1 MQWIH
6 DASDSAERALPGEA
20 RVNEAALR
28 SLEDTGG
35 RGIKRLLPFLGPAF
49 VASIAYVDPG
59 NFATNISG
67 GAQFG
72 YTLLWVIVTAN
83 LMAMLIQALSAKL
96 GIATGAN
103 LPEMCRRQFGKRT
116 RIGLWL
122 QGELSAMACDLAE
135 FLGAAIAI
143 NLLFGVPLLPAALI
157 TAVVTFA
164 ILGMQQRGVRRFE
177 SLISG
182 FVLIIVLSFGAQVV
196 LARPSA
202 SEMAGGLVPQF
213 AGSESVLL
221 AVGILGATV
230 MPHVIY
236 LHSALTQRRVVGRT
250 AEERRKVFR
259 FEVIDIVIA
268 LGLAG
273 LVNASML
280 ITAAAVLHDTPLAS
294 AGEDLTK
301 TADALGV
308 ALGSHADLLFGIAL
322 LASGVSASSVG
333 TLSGQ
338 VIMEG
343 FLQRRI
349 SLWLRRGITMAPAIA
364 IIAAGVDPTLALVIS
379 QVVLS
384 FGIPAALIPLLMFC
398 ARRDLMGELVNRR
411 STTVIAGI
419 IALVIIA
426 LNVVLLLLTFGIL

>member
-1 MQWIH
+1 M
-6 DASDSAERALPGEA
+6 
-20 RVNEAALR
+20 
-28 SLEDTGG
+28 
-35 RGIKRLLPFLGPAF
+35 
-49 VASIAYVDPG
+49 
-59 NFATNISG
+59 
-67 GAQFG
+67 
-72 YTLLWVIVTAN
+72 IVTAN

-268 LGLAG
+268 LGL
-273 LVNASML
+273 S
-280 ITAAAVLHDTPLAS
+280 
-294 AGEDLTK
+294 
-301 TADALGV
+301 
-308 ALGSHADLLFGIAL
+308 
-322 LASGVSASSVG
+322 
-333 TLSGQ
+333 
-338 VIMEG
+338 
-343 FLQRRI
+343 
-349 SLWLRRGITMAPAIA
+349 
-364 IIAAGVDPTLALVIS
+364 
-379 QVVLS
+379 
-384 FGIPAALIPLLMFC
+384 
-398 ARRDLMGELVNRR
+398 RD
-411 STTVIAGI
+411 S
-419 IALVIIA
+419 
-426 LNVVLLLLTFGIL
+426 

>member
-1 MQWIH
+1 MQLLH
-6 DASDSAERALPGEA
+6 DAPSVAERAIPGEA
-20 RVNEAALR
+20 RVNDAALR
-28 SLEDTGG
+28 SLEDGGG
-35 RGIKRLLPFLGPAF
+35 RGLKRLLPFLGPAF

-59 NFATNISG
+59 NFATNIAG

-96 GIATGAN
+96 GIATGRN
-103 LPEMCRRQFGKRT
+103 LPEMCREQFGRRT

-157 TAVVTFA
+157 TAIVTFA
-164 ILGMQQRGVRRFE
+164 ILALQQRGVRRFE
-177 SLISG
+177 SLIAG
-182 FVLIIVLSFGAQVV
+182 FVAVIVLSFGAQVF
-196 LARPSA
+196 LAAPNARD
-202 SEMAGGLVPQF
+202 MAGGLVPAF
-213 AGSESVLL
+213 DGKDSVLL

-250 AEERRKVFR
+250 PQERRKIFR
-259 FEVIDIVIA
+259 FELIDIVIA
-268 LGLAG
+268 LGIAG
-273 LVNASML
+273 FVNASML
-280 ITAAAVLHDTPLAS
+280 ITAAAVLHGTPFAD
-294 AGEDLTK
+294 AGDDLTK
-301 TADALGV
+301 TADALG
-308 ALGSHADLLFGIAL
+308 AQLGGHADLLFGIAL
-322 LASGVSASSVG
+322 LASGISASSVG

-349 SLWLRRGITMAPAIA
+349 SLWLRRSLTMLPAIA
-364 IIAAGVDPTLALVIS
+364 IIAAGIDPSMALVVS

-384 FGIPAALIPLLMFC
+384 FGIPAALIPLLWFC
-398 ARRDLMGELVNRR
+398 ARPELMGDLVNRR
-411 STTVIAGI
+411 STTIIAGL
-419 IALVIIA
+419 IAAVIVV
-426 LNVVLLLLTFGIL
+426 LNVVLLLLTFGII

>member
-1 MQWIH
+1 MQLIH
-6 DASDSAERALPGEA
+6 DAPSPAERALPGEA

-28 SLEDTGG
+28 SLDGDGG
-35 RGIKRLLPFLGPAF
+35 RGLRRLLPFLGPAF

-59 NFATNISG
+59 NFATNIAG

-96 GIATGAN
+96 GIATGYN
-103 LPEMCRRQFGKRT
+103 LPEMCRREFGRRT

-143 NLLFGVPLLPAALI
+143 NLLFDIPLLPAALI
-157 TAVVTFA
+157 TAVVTFG
-164 ILGMQQRGVRRFE
+164 ILAMQQRGVRRFE

-182 FVLIIVLSFGAQVV
+182 FVLVIVLSFGAQVF
-196 LARPSA
+196 LAQPKA
-202 SEMAGGLVPQF
+202 SDMAGGLVPSF

-250 AEERRKVFR
+250 PEERRKVFR
-259 FEVIDIVIA
+259 FEVVDIVIA

-280 ITAAAVLHDTPLAS
+280 ITAAAVLHGTPLAS

-301 TADALGV
+301 TADALG
-308 ALGSHADLLFGIAL
+308 AQLGAHADLLFGVAL
-322 LASGVSASSVG
+322 LASGISASSVG

-343 FLQRRI
+343 FLQRTI
-349 SLWLRRGITMAPAIA
+349 SLWLRRGLTMLPAIA
-364 IIAAGVDPTLALVIS
+364 IIAAGVDPSLALVIS

-411 STTVIAGI
+411 STTIVA
-419 IALVIIA
+419 ALVATVIVI
-426 LNVVLLLLTFGIL
+426 LNVVLLLLTFGIA